1 MKHQRDT
8 DAGGNAGVANGGEE
22 LTWRDYLAIFVAAVE
37 TVGLPLL
44 VFIVVV
50 LIVVA
55 LSRFVR

>member
-1 MKHQRDT
+1 MKHQRDIARGT
-8 DAGGNAGVANGGEE
+8 AGVTNGGEE

-50 LIVVA
+50 LIVLA
-55 LSRFVR
+55 LSRLVR